1 MRRLREQFRPE
12 FLNRIDEV
20 IVFQRLEVEQ
30 LRQITE
36 LLLDETRRRLHAQ
49 GVTISFTP
57 SAITWLADRGYQP
70 EFGAR
75 PMRRAIQRDVDNRLS
90 QMLLRG
96 ELSSGSEVTADV
108 RDGNLVFDVRRMATA
123 SA

>member
-1 MRRLREQFRPE
+1 
-12 FLNRIDEV
+12 NRIDEV
-20 IVFQRLEVEQ
+20 IVFQRLEAEQ

-49 GVTISFTP
+49 GVTITFTP
-57 SAITWLADRGYQP
+57 PAITWLADRGDPP
-70 EFGAR
+70 EVGAR
-75 PMRRAIQRDVDNRLS
+75 PMRRAIPRDGDNRPA

-108 RDGNLVFDVRRMATA
+108 RDGQLVFDVRRMATA
-123 SA
+123 PA